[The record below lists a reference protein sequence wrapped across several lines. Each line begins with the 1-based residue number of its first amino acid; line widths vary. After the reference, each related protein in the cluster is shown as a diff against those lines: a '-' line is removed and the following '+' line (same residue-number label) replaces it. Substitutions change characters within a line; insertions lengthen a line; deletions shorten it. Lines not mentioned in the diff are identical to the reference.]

1 MMALPERDN
10 PRKDARKHPRDIQT
24 RHIRTRSTDNADS
37 SQP

>member
-24 RHIRTRSTDNADS
+24 RHIRTALY
-37 SQP
+37 